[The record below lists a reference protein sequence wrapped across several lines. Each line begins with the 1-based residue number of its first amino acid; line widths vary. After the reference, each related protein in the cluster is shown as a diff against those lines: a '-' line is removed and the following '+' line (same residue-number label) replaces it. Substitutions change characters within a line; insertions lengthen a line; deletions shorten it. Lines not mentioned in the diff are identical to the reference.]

1 MTLPLATEIRFTDV
15 APQDVVFCRL
25 LEARAAQSPHRIFFS
40 FKDVTFTYGEFN
52 QLVNRVCHC
61 LLDAGVVR
69 STSVAVLMDTSP
81 DYLALW
87 FAAAKIGAIVIPIN
101 TAYHGDMLLHQL
113 VVSNA
118 TICIVDAA
126 YDGVVCNVVHESA
139 VNSMYVRGEGC
150 QPLSDSR
157 KAFAE
162 LLRPNLTTDP
172 DIRVGHDEPTCV
184 IFTSGTTGRSKGVLL
199 SHHYLTSYGYM
210 YAEINALRDD
220 DVVMNFLPFFHI
232 AAKFL
237 TIATLVCGGKMR
249 LLQRLSISTFLGEV
263 RAFGITNFVGVGGIC
278 NMLLSRPP
286 EPSDANTTIRTI
298 YAVPDPSDIHDELER
313 RFKCSVTTVYGSTEA
328 GLPII
333 RRATDEYRPG
343 SCGRASPYY
352 QVAIVDEHDNELPA
366 GCAGEIVVRPK
377 RPFLVASGYLGMAD
391 RTVIAWR
398 NLWLHTGDRAR
409 VDADGWYYF
418 EDRVSDSIRRRG
430 ENISS
435 FEVEML
441 VKKHPAVA
449 EVAAVSAESEIGEE
463 EVRIFLT
470 LRGGYTVDHEDLLRY
485 CSTAM
490 PYFMVPRF
498 IDIVEE
504 LPRTPTAKVEKYKLR
519 TVAIGPQTWD
529 REQHGWKM
537 TRTGLVS
544 TVDVEDIRAS

>member
-1 MTLPLATEIRFTDV
+1 MNLPFMTGKHFQDA
-15 APQDVVFCRL
+15 APQNVVFSRL
-25 LEARAAQSPHRIFFS
+25 LEARAVQLARQTFFT
-40 FKDVTFTYGEFN
+40 FKDGTFTYGEFN
-52 QLVNRVCHC
+52 RLVNRVAHC
-61 LLDAGVVR
+61 LRDAGLVR
-69 STSVAVLMDTSP
+69 GTSVAVLMDTSP
-81 DYLALW
+81 EYLALW
-87 FAAAKIGAIVIPIN
+87 FALAKIGAIEIPIN

-118 TICIVDAA
+118 TVCIVDSA
-126 YDGVVCNVVHESA
+126 YLTAVQHVVKASA
-139 VNSMYVRGEGC
+139 VKTMYVRGK
-150 QPLSDSR
+150 LSEAPSAAR
-157 KAFAE
+157 KDFTE
-162 LLRPNLTTDP
+162 LLASNLTKNP
-172 DIRVGHDEPTCV
+172 DIPIDHDELTCV

-199 SHHYLTSYGYM
+199 SHHYLTAYGYM
-210 YAEINALRDD
+210 YADINALRDD

-249 LLQRLSISTFLGEV
+249 LLQRFSISTFLDEV
-263 RAFGITNFVGVGGIC
+263 RSFGITNFVGVGGIC

-286 EPSDANTTIRTI
+286 EPSDADTTIRTI

-313 RFKCSVTTVYGSTEA
+313 RFKCSITTVYGSTEA

-333 RRATDEYRPG
+333 RGAADEYRPG

-366 GCAGEIVVRPK
+366 GSAGEIVVRPK
-377 RPFLVASGYLGMAD
+377 RPFLVASGYIGMAD
-391 RTVIAWR
+391 RTVTAWR

-409 VDADGWYYF
+409 ADADGWFYF
-418 EDRVSDSIRRRG
+418 EDRVTDSIRRRG

-441 VKKHPAVA
+441 VSKHPAVA
-449 EVAAVSAESEIGEE
+449 EVAAVSAESEIGEG
-463 EVRIFLT
+463 EVRVFLT
-470 LRGGYTVDHEDLLRY
+470 VRSGHTVEHEDLLRY
-485 CSTAM
+485 CSKVM

-498 IDIVEE
+498 IDIVDE

-519 TVAIGPQTWD
+519 AVAIGPQTWD

-544 TVDVEDIRAS
+544 PADVEDVRAS